1 VRWTTFVGVGAL
13 VTLDGRVLMVR
24 QRRAYGVHWELPGGY
39 YEPGESLEGT
49 AAREVLEE
57 TAVHAAI
64 GPLLC
69 TLVWEREHDRRRN
82 VLAFF
87 RGEAEAGSAPRP
99 QTEEDIEAAAFVDPW
114 TVPDL
119 HPLEVPL
126 LRRWAAGETAF
137 HLRTDVLVRPDGTQ
151 AYRMRP

>member
-1 VRWTTFVGVGAL
+1 
-13 VTLDGRVLMVR
+13 MVR

-39 YEPGESLEGT
+39 HEPGESLEET

-57 TAVHAAI
+57 TAVDAAI

-87 RGEAEAGSAPRP
+87 RGEAEVVASPRP
-99 QTEEDIEAAAFVDPW
+99 QLEEDIEAAAFVDPT
-114 TVPDL
+114 TVPDV
-119 HPLEVPL
+119 HPLELPV
-126 LRRWAAGETAF
+126 LRRWAAGESGF
-137 HLRTDVLVRPDGTQ
+137 HLYADVLVRPEGTQ
-151 AYRMRP
+151 AYRFRS